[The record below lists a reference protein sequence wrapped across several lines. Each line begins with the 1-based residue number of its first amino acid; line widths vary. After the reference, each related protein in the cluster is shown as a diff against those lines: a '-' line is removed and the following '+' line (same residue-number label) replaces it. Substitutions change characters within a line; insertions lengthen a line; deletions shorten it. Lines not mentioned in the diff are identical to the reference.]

1 MISKISKEKSLE
13 VSVLLLTES
22 SSSAAKIFVTG
33 SFKKS
38 YFCDALRFCNLYQS
52 VSLKF
57 LPLATTQTTI
67 FPKTKLK
74 SIDKNAQKT
83 YLLPVNV
90 KATTKY

>member
-22 SSSAAKIFVTG
+22 SSNAAKIFVSG

-38 YFCDALRFCNLYQS
+38 CFCDALRFCSLYQS

-74 SIDKNAQKT
+74 SIYKNTQKT
-83 YLLPVNV
+83 YLLPANV